1 MSAVPAKPA
10 GRSAERPSDP
20 WRQRLIR
27 SLLSGRN
34 TNRPA
39 TARARVGLAMLAF
52 AAVYAMIGGRLVMF
66 AIGADAHSARRAAS
80 QEVVATARPD
90 IVDRNGAILATDVK
104 AASMFGEPRRII
116 DKDEA
121 IELLTAT
128 VPDLD
133 EAEVR
138 DRLSSRKG
146 FVWLKREITA
156 KQQLDIHKLGLPG
169 IGFLRENKRVY
180 PTGNEVAHLIG
191 LVNIDNQGIAG
202 MEKWLD
208 NQGLADLHRAGFAI
222 DRLQKPI
229 ELSVDLRVEHAL
241 RDELLKAKEKFHTKA
256 ASGLVTNVNTGEIVA
271 MVSVPDFDPNNP
283 KEAHDPDRINRLTTG
298 VYEMGSTFKAFT
310 LAMALDTGKYGLDSL
325 WDARGPLHYGK
336 FAIHDDEPKGRFLN
350 MKEVFTF
357 SSNVGAA
364 RIVPQQIAQAT
375 KRVEGIVRIQLISAV
390 LSSELDEAIAS
401 FHRRNPNIQI
411 ELRVSPWRDVLDAL
425 ERGEVEIG
433 IGYDSGARSGLVYEP
448 LFVERQQLYC
458 SRNHPRF
465 GRRISRLGELKDE
478 GFVLTGEDELEVV
491 TRLRRRYALGS
502 KVNGL
507 AEDVNEA
514 KRLIQLGVGIGFL
527 PVLAAAGAVAKG
539 RLWPLL
545 HAELE
550 PSYDIFLLARSEP
563 SRDTATQLFLDEVIR
578 RVRAQRRA

>member
-1 MSAVPAKPA
+1 MPVRE
-10 GRSAERPSDP
+10 G
-20 WRQRLIR
+20 L
-27 SLLSGRN
+27 SLVDRGTL
-34 TNRPA
+34 PDK
-39 TARARVGLAMLAF
+39 
-52 AAVYAMIGGRLVMF
+52 MF
-66 AIGADAHSARRAAS
+66 ASRVDWNLLRTFV
-80 QEVVATARPD
+80 E
-90 IVDRNGAILATDVK
+90 IV
-104 AASMFGEPRRII
+104 
-116 DKDEA
+116 
-121 IELLTAT
+121 
-128 VPDLD
+128 
-133 EAEVR
+133 
-138 DRLSSRKG
+138 
-146 FVWLKREITA
+146 
-156 KQQLDIHKLGLPG
+156 
-169 IGFLRENKRVY
+169 
-180 PTGNEVAHLIG
+180 
-191 LVNIDNQGIAG
+191 
-202 MEKWLD
+202 
-208 NQGLADLHRAGFAI
+208 RAG
-222 DRLQKPI
+222 
-229 ELSVDLRVEHAL
+229 
-241 RDELLKAKEKFHTKA
+241 
-256 ASGLVTNVNTGEIVA
+256 G
-271 MVSVPDFDPNNP
+271 
-283 KEAHDPDRINRLTTG
+283 
-298 VYEMGSTFKAFT
+298 
-310 LAMALDTGKYGLDSL
+310 
-325 WDARGPLHYGK
+325 
-336 FAIHDDEPKGRFLN
+336 
-350 MKEVFTF
+350 
-357 SSNVGAA
+357 VGAA
-364 RIVPQQIAQAT
+364 ARKLNKQQPSISAALRRLEDQVGVQLLHRSPSGVETTAAGKALMGLCEEMLEAARMVPHQIAQAT
-375 KRVEGIVRIQLISAV
+375 KRIEGIVRIQLISAV

-491 TRLRRRYALGS
+491 TRLRRRYGLGS